1 MPKKLLRNP
10 LDNPEPLWYNT
21 PMTITKTNYT
31 VCYTAEGHIDLTL
44 LQEECRILTGS
55 WAGNVNRHDDPADT
69 TFTISDSVE
78 DGIDKESYFDQIAVD
93 LSRYLGVKVTRNEI
107 IIDD

>member
-21 PMTITKTNYT
+21 PMKIKKTNYT

-55 WAGNVNRHDDPADT
+55 WAGNINRHDDPDDT
-69 TFTISDSVE
+69 TFTIAFRVE
-78 DGIDKESYFDQIAVD
+78 DGIDKESYFEQIAVD
-93 LSRYLGVKVTRNEI
+93 LSRYLGVMVTRNEI
-107 IIDD
+107 IVDD

>member
-1 MPKKLLRNP
+1 MPKKLLHNP

-21 PMTITKTNYT
+21 PMKIKKTNYT

-55 WAGNVNRHDDPADT
+55 WAGNINRHDDPDDT
-69 TFTISDSVE
+69 TFTIAFRVE
-78 DGIDKESYFDQIAVD
+78 DGIDRESYFEQIAVD
-93 LSRYLGVKVTRNEI
+93 LSRYLGVMVTRNEI
-107 IIDD
+107 IVDD

>member
-1 MPKKLLRNP
+1 MPKKLLHNP

-21 PMTITKTNYT
+21 PMKIKKTNYT

-55 WAGNVNRHDDPADT
+55 WAGNINRHDDPDDT
-69 TFTISDSVE
+69 TFTIAFRVE
-78 DGIDKESYFDQIAVD
+78 DGIDKESYFEQIAVD
-93 LSRYLGVKVTRNEI
+93 LSRYLGVMVTRNEI
-107 IIDD
+107 IVDD

>member
-1 MPKKLLRNP
+1 
-10 LDNPEPLWYNT
+10 
-21 PMTITKTNYT
+21 MTITKTNYT
-31 VCYTAEGHIDLTL
+31 VCYTVCYTAESHIDSTL

-55 WAGNVNRHDDPADT
+55 WAGNVNFHDDPADT